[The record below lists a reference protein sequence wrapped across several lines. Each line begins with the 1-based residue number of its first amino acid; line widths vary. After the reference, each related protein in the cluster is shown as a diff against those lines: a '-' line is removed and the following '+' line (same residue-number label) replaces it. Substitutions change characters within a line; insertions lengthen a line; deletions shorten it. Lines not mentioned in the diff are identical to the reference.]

1 MVADRYGR
9 EEIRTALAA
18 ATTKC
23 WPEGTAER
31 RAAVTLLLAP
41 DPTDPER
48 VEALFV
54 LRAQVDGDPW
64 SGHVAL
70 PGGREEAGDED
81 LLDTARRELA
91 EETTIELP
99 RDAYLGTLD
108 ELAPRAVHLP
118 SISVCPFVAWSDEQ
132 PPVRENR
139 ELAGHLWI
147 PLGELAAPDRRSSIE
162 RGGPA
167 PRSFET
173 IEYAG
178 ATVWGMTLAIV
189 DDFLERIGLR

>member
-1 MVADRYGR
+1 MAERFGPA
-9 EEIRTALAA
+9 EIRAALA
-18 ATTKC
+18 TRESKR
-23 WPEGTAER
+23 WPDGTVDR

-41 DPTDPER
+41 DPTDTER
-48 VEALFV
+48 VEGLFV

-70 PGGREEAGDED
+70 PGGREDPGDAD
-81 LLDTARRELA
+81 LLDAARRELV
-91 EETTIELP
+91 EETAIELE
-99 RDAYLGTLD
+99 RDAYLGALH
-108 ELAPRAVHLP
+108 ELAPRSVHLP
-118 SISVCPFVAWSDEQ
+118 SISVRPYVAWHDEQ
-132 PPVRENR
+132 PLVRENR

-147 PLGELAAPDRRSSIE
+147 PLGELAAPDRRSTIE
-162 RGGPA
+162 RGGPT
-167 PRSFET
+167 PRTFET